1 MIEPTSVPWEECVL
15 GSRSR
20 LPGAHALSA
29 LSGLEQRYESQAW
42 APSFRIRRIAL
53 ARARLDL
60 GGGKYDRGCSGKGCP
75 VDP

>member
-1 MIEPTSVPWEECVL
+1 MMESKSVPWEECVL

-20 LPGAHALSA
+20 LPGMHTSSA
-29 LSGLEQRYESQAW
+29 LSGLKQRDESQAW
-42 APSFRIRRIAL
+42 APSLRIGRIAL